1 MLWWLHQ
8 ELKLPFLTRTQALI
22 GKQSFIPYLLI
33 FVLLWNSVGLV
44 AHDLLLLDFV
54 LLRLLFGAKE
64 RVVP

>member
-8 ELKLPFLTRTQALI
+8 ELKLPFLTRTQAII

-33 FVLLWNSVGLV
+33 FVLLWDSIGLV
-44 AHDLLLLDFV
+44 ARGLPPLDFDLLRV
-54 LLRLLFGAKE
+54 LFGAKE

>member
-8 ELKLPFLTRTQALI
+8 ELKLPFLTCTQAII

-33 FVLLWNSVGLV
+33 FVLLWDSVGLV
-44 AHDLLLLDFV
+44 ARGLPLLDFD
-54 LLRLLFGAKE
+54 LLRVLFGAKE